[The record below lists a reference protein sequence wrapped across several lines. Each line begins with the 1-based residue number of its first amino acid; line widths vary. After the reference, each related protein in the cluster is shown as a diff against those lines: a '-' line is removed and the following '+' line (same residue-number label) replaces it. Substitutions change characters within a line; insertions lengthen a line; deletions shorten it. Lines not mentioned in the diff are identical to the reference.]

1 MSEYLEFVEL
11 ENDGRITKRF
21 DVRSKRRDFSLGEI
35 AWHGAWRQY
44 AFFPWMQTLFNRDC
58 LRDIAEFLDKL
69 MEERKR

>member
-35 AWHGAWRQY
+35 SWHGTWRQY

-58 LRDIAEFLDKL
+58 LRDIAAFLDKL